1 MVEIMLNTNQIVIKN
16 LYKRHL
22 VRYIQTANLCLRS
35 HIKNYAYERDM
46 KSLIAVTKYYKKCL
60 IKWGVLK

>member
-1 MVEIMLNTNQIVIKN
+1 MVETMLDTNHTAIKN

-35 HIKNYAYERDM
+35 HIKTYAYERDM

-60 IKWGVLK
+60 IEWGVLK